1 MAPGRST
8 RNAEPMHDATNEAP
22 SFLAGGGEMGALM
35 RAHDWAAT
43 PFGPLAQWPQSLR
56 SMVAACLNSPLLGT
70 VLWGPELR
78 MLYND
83 TYIPSMAD
91 RHPAALGR
99 PVADVWGEA
108 WALVAPP
115 FLQALR
121 TGEGFAQDRVEL
133 PMVRRGVA
141 EITYWNISATPI
153 RGEDGSIVG
162 LLNQGVEITGEVI
175 ADQKRLAAEERLR
188 ALNERLA
195 QEVTIRT
202 EERNLMWD
210 SSPDLMTVVDFKGYF
225 HRVNPAWTTQLGYRP
240 EELLGQHVNAFV
252 CEEDHASTVDAYL
265 TAADGSSPRI
275 VNRYRHKDG
284 SLRWIAWVA
293 APAGEMLYAVGRDI
307 TDDQARQ
314 AALEQ
319 AQEQLRQAQKME
331 AVGQLT
337 GGLAHDFNNLLA
349 GVSVSLEMIETRVR
363 QGRLR
368 DVEKYVLVA
377 QGATRRAASLTHRL
391 LAFSR
396 RQTLAPEPT
405 DVALL
410 VHGLL
415 DMIQRTVG
423 PAIAL
428 HSFPAADLWTALV
441 DPSQLEN
448 ALLNL
453 CLNARDA
460 MPGGGQIVIE
470 TANEVIEPDAVPR
483 SEVPAGQY
491 LVIRVTD
498 SGSGMSEE
506 VLAKAFDPFFTTK
519 PMGEGTG
526 LGLSMIYG
534 FAQQS
539 GGQVRIAS
547 QPGIGT
553 TVSLYL
559 PRYQGTVAPAG
570 VGSDREPPL
579 AARRGET
586 VLVVEDE
593 SALRLLI
600 TDLLHD
606 LGYRTIEV
614 ADGVAGLDVLQTTAT
629 IDLLVTDVGLP
640 GGMSGLQLANAG
652 RLSRPGLRVLFI
664 TGYAEDAV
672 FHQGQLGPG
681 MAVLAKPFAVQ
692 ALAERMQDL
701 LAQRR

>member
-1 MAPGRST
+1 
-8 RNAEPMHDATNEAP
+8 
-22 SFLAGGGEMGALM
+22 
-35 RAHDWAAT
+35 
-43 PFGPLAQWPQSLR
+43 
-56 SMVAACLNSPLLGT
+56 MVAA
-70 VLWGPELR
+70 
-78 MLYND
+78 
-83 TYIPSMAD
+83 
-91 RHPAALGR
+91 
-99 PVADVWGEA
+99 
-108 WALVAPP
+108 P
-115 FLQALR
+115 FLHALR

-133 PMVRRGVA
+133 PMVRRGIA

-175 ADQKRLAAEERLR
+175 ADQKRLAAEDRLR

-195 QEVTIRT
+195 QEVAIRT
-202 EERNLMWD
+202 EERNLIWD
-210 SSPDLMTVVDFKGYF
+210 SSPDLMTVVDFDGFF
-225 HRVNPAWTTQLGYRP
+225 HRVNPAWTALLGYTP
-240 EELLGQHVNAFV
+240 GELIGQHVNAFV
-252 CEEDHASTVDAYL
+252 CEEDHGITVDAYL
-265 TAADGSSPRI
+265 TAAGGRSPRI
-275 VNRYRHKDG
+275 INRYRHKDG
-284 SLRWIAWVA
+284 SQRWIAWVA
-293 APAGEMLYAVGRDI
+293 APVGELIYATGRDI
-307 TDDQARQ
+307 TADQTRQ

-337 GGLAHDFNNLLA
+337 GGLAHDFNNLL
-349 GVSVSLEMIETRVR
+349 GGISVSLEMIETRIS
-363 QGRLR
+363 QGRVR
-368 DVEKYVLVA
+368 DVEKYVQVA
-377 QGATRRAASLTHRL
+377 QGAARRAASLTHRL

-405 DVALL
+405 DVSQL

-423 PAIAL
+423 PSIVL
-428 HSFPAADLWTALV
+428 HSVQAADLWTALV

-460 MPGGGQIVIE
+460 MPSGGQIAIE
-470 TANEVIEPDAVPR
+470 TANERFDAHAAGQYG
-483 SEVPAGQY
+483 VPAGQY
-491 LVIRVTD
+491 LVIRVADT
-498 SGSGMSEE
+498 GSGMSAE
-506 VLAKAFDPFFTTK
+506 VLAKAFEPFFTTK

-547 QPGIGT
+547 QPGAGT
-553 TVSLYL
+553 TVTLYL
-559 PRYQGTVAPAG
+559 PRYQGAAEPAG
-570 VGSDREPPL
+570 VDADNPPVRET
-579 AARRGET
+579 RRGET
-586 VLVVEDE
+586 VLIVEDD

-614 ADGVAGLDVLQTTAT
+614 ADGVAGLEVLQTTVT
-629 IDLLVTDVGLP
+629 VDLLVTDVGLP

-652 RLSRPGLRVLFI
+652 RMGRPGLRVLFI

-681 MAVLAKPFAVQ
+681 MAVLAKPFTVQ